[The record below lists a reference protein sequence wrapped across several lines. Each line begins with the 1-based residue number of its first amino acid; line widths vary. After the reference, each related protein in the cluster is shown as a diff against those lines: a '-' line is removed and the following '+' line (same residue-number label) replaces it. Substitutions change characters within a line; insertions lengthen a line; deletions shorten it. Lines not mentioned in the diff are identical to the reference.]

1 MALHHILLHQVEYS
15 SYFVNWSVMI
25 KSLRE
30 SIKRNMFCHTTSY
43 YHLCAVSLVI
53 SIACLLC
60 TWHIKFNSEVSAP
73 KKKKAAFNDIH
84 EGSVDHY
91 NWTVPSKGIEYRVGH
106 CLSLQGCNEIHD
118 QQNAPKVPN
127 LLLMVFIAHNDIHG
141 SFEEGY
147 NPGRVGERLRAE
159 IHFSHTSYFLQIP
172 ALTWTLN

>member
-73 KKKKAAFNDIH
+73 QKKQHLMIFMRALLTTII
-84 EGSVDHY
+84 GQC
-91 NWTVPSKGIEYRVGH
+91 RV
-106 CLSLQGCNEIHD
+106 
-118 QQNAPKVPN
+118 K
-127 LLLMVFIAHNDIHG
+127 
-141 SFEEGY
+141 
-147 NPGRVGERLRAE
+147 
-159 IHFSHTSYFLQIP
+159 
-172 ALTWTLN
+172 TLNTELTIACLYKAVMRFMTRMYQNVPK